1 MVWHKSLQ
9 VIMDPMV
16 TFPLVLGPDPCT
28 AVVVDPVEHLSHP
41 AEVPAPIHRE
51 EKEDGTLSLP
61 FSPGSIQ
68 PLVAMFRAAPDLV
81 SAEHIDYSSFL
92 CCYADCMR
100 I

>member
-51 EKEDGTLSLP
+51 EKEDGTLMIRLFQNNP
-61 FSPGSIQ
+61 T
-68 PLVAMFRAAPDLV
+68 
-81 SAEHIDYSSFL
+81 
-92 CCYADCMR
+92 R
-100 I
+100 IRDDT